1 MVDVKLR
8 YFTPIDDASEV
19 TVVNG
24 GTAWTVDQLVY
35 SDDSG
40 TYLKLLAPPSGI
52 AGTMSLLVTHKR
64 TQESLY
70 CQHQYFDSSLTAQ
83 MPGAECTDGDA
94 DLPKVAQ
101 FANCVTRGAVESP
114 MVPIDIVVQGFPAV
128 QSAADMAVTFGSEP
142 GVVNSVSYDP
152 ETKLLSVQVVHLQ
165 LTANSADSC
174 RTTARTMRSCCPIKT
189 SSC

>member
-1 MVDVKLR
+1 MDVKLR

-64 TQESLY
+64 TQESL
-70 CQHQYFDSSLTAQ
+70 
-83 MPGAECTDGDA
+83 
-94 DLPKVAQ
+94 
-101 FANCVTRGAVESP
+101 
-114 MVPIDIVVQGFPAV
+114 
-128 QSAADMAVTFGSEP
+128 
-142 GVVNSVSYDP
+142 
-152 ETKLLSVQVVHLQ
+152 
-165 LTANSADSC
+165 
-174 RTTARTMRSCCPIKT
+174 
-189 SSC
+189 